1 MRILRVVALVGL
13 LAAATACGSS
23 DGTGS
28 TVGTDPTPVV
38 TTDAPAGTT
47 EPAASPAVTEPSEA
61 TTPTTTTTTPPVTT
75 TTTTTTPPT
84 TTTAPT
90 ITTTSPAP
98 ALVDVKLYLLRDE
111 QLAIAHRDVVK
122 PAVLREAL
130 TELLAGPTPDELAS
144 GLGSEVPPGTE
155 LLDVAL
161 GDGVAT
167 VDVSSDFERGGGSL
181 SMTARVAQVVFTAT
195 QFDNVE
201 QVRFLM
207 DGAPVEFLGGEG
219 IVLIDPQT
227 RSTTERSLTGGVIV
241 DTPSPGDTVSSPF
254 TVSGEGDVF
263 EADFPIEIWANG
275 ELISRT
281 IAFAGAWGDWAEF
294 EATIT
299 LDAPPGPIELIADG
313 GGGCGDAPEC
323 PPTVRTVIPLTLAA

>member
-1 MRILRVVALVGL
+1 MRILRVVAIVGL
-13 LAAATACGSS
+13 LAADNCLWLQRRDGVDGRHRPDSGRHHRCARGHARADGSS
-23 DGTGS
+23 PPRLPRRRTPADDDHP
-28 TVGTDPTPVV
+28 DP
-38 TTDAPAGTT
+38 DHAPR
-47 EPAASPAVTEPSEA
+47 PRPHHRRPRP
-61 TTPTTTTTTPPVTT
+61 PTTTTTTT
-75 TTTTTTPPT
+75 
-84 TTTAPT
+84 
-90 ITTTSPAP
+90 PAP

-111 QLAIAHRDVVK
+111 QLAIAHRDVAG

-161 GDGVAT
+161 GDGTAT

-195 QFDNVE
+195 QFDNVD

-207 DGAPVEFLGGEG
+207 DGVPIEFLGGEG

-241 DTPSPGDTVSSPF
+241 DTPGPGDTVSSPI
-254 TVSGEGDVF
+254 TVTGEGDVF

-275 ELISRT
+275 ELITRT
-281 IAFAGAWGDWAEF
+281 IAFAGAWGDWADF

-299 LDAPPGPIELIADG
+299 LDAPAGPIELIADG
-313 GGGCGDAPEC
+313 GGGCGDDPEC
-323 PPTVRTVIPLTLAA
+323 PPTVRTVIPLTFAG